1 MSCAV
6 NMCTD
11 WLHSGDSK
19 TLQYSSCRIYWNIDD
34 IFSDWLWRGSL
45 NHFNYSCS
53 FSHVN
58 LKGWICSFVMKWIDL
73 KLSLFCIFL
82 ICICT
87 FHPPPPHTHTRIHSM
102 FANFDHL
109 YLQHLLLSIE
119 LKWRKCWQYEY
130 KWAFISQ
137 ILFIVHNAHIC
148 EQRAT
153 IHRHPRAYECHLPEH
168 CWLIKMKTTFVS
180 IVTQC
185 SSNKR
190 TLPFS

>member
-1 MSCAV
+1 MNLFICYEV
-6 NMCTD
+6 NWFEIVTL
-11 WLHSGDSK
+11 LHISY
-19 TLQYSSCRIYWNIDD
+19 LHLHI
-34 IFSDWLWRGSL
+34 
-45 NHFNYSCS
+45 
-53 FSHVN
+53 
-58 LKGWICSFVMKWIDL
+58 
-73 KLSLFCIFL
+73 
-82 ICICT
+82 
-87 FHPPPPHTHTRIHSM
+87 PPPHTRIHSM